1 MNLINETD
9 YKEIVIYFTKNMND
23 VLKKEHRRLYLIKYH
38 QDNKERRRLYHIK
51 YNENRYK
58 NNKKKIK
65 ENREN
70 NKEHKRKYD
79 LIYSQ
84 SPQGKKTHKIAKWK
98 KRGLICDD
106 YNLIYEKYLNTLNCD
121 NCNCIL
127 TIDRFNTLTT
137 KCMDHD
143 HNTGLFRNI
152 LCHCCNIKIR

>member
-1 MNLINETD
+1 MDFINEND

-23 VLKKEHRRLYLIKYH
+23 VLKKEHRRLY
-38 QDNKERRRLYHIK
+38 NKHY
-51 YNENRYK
+51 
-58 NNKKKIK
+58 
-65 ENREN
+65 REN
-70 NKEHKRKYD
+70 NKEKYKEWYKNNKEKSKKYYKD
-79 LIYSQ
+79 NKEKLDKESKKFKQ
-84 SPQGKKTHKIAKWK
+84 SPKGKKSNRIYKWK

-152 LCHCCNIKIR
+152 LCHSCNAKRR